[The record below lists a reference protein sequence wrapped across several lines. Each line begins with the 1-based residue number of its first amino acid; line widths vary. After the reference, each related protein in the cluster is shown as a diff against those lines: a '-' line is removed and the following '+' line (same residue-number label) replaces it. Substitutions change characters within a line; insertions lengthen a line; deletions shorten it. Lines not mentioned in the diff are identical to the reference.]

1 MNPTTGTICQ
11 DGVIV
16 KKSKDVGR
24 LHSKSKFGTPL
35 SKNKLLLNFIEAC
48 FLSEE
53 KKLIVYDNGEK
64 IQWKK
69 LVSLATEKQGKF
81 ETNYLIFSDLRR
93 RGHQLQFQND
103 KSPFTFYTKNQ
114 QDPDSPPSL
123 VATFSE
129 REPCTI
135 QSLLFLI
142 EQSNKQQTTC
152 WLAITDEE
160 GDVTYY
166 DLDSY
171 PLTGNQKPTK
181 FNETNGILLKD
192 RVIIFNKK
200 IAESLHE
207 KEFFGKPFGK
217 GLQISLVESL
227 YLMKNQVLTLQSTTG
242 ENVKIKEFEKIVKK
256 RQQDLSQRYIVF
268 NDLKKQGLIV
278 KTGFKFGNHF
288 RAYSNKPDKTH
299 AEYLVHAVSLTDIL
313 GWSEVSRAIRLAHS
327 VNKIFLFASIDDQ
340 KIIRYLAF
348 KRIRP

>member
-1 MNPTTGTICQ
+1 MNPATGTICQ

-16 KKSKDVGR
+16 TKTKDVGR
-24 LHSKSKFGTPL
+24 LYSKSKFGTSI

-53 KKLIVYDNGEK
+53 KKLTVYHNGK
-64 IQWKK
+64 KVQWEK
-69 LVSLATEKQGKF
+69 LVSLAAEKQEKF

-93 RGHQLQFQND
+93 RGHQLQFLKD
-103 KSPFTFYTKNQ
+103 SFSFTFYTKNQ
-114 QDPDSPPSL
+114 QDIDSPPSL

-135 QSLLFLI
+135 QSLLSLI
-142 EQSNKQQTTC
+142 KQSNKKQATC

-171 PLTGNQKPTK
+171 PLTGKQKPVTFTK
-181 FNETNGILLKD
+181 TNGILLKD
-192 RVIIFNKK
+192 RVIILNKK
-200 IAESLHE
+200 IAETLHE

-217 GLQISLVESL
+217 GLQISLVEAL
-227 YLMKNQVLTLQSTTG
+227 YLMKNKALTLHSTSG
-242 ENVKIKEFEKIVKK
+242 EQVKIKEFERIVKK
-256 RQQDLSQRYIVF
+256 RQQDLNQRYIVF

-288 RAYSNKPDKTH
+288 RAYSDKPDKTH
-299 AEYLVHAVSLTDIL
+299 AEYLVHAVSLTDTL

-340 KIIRYLAF
+340 EIIRYLAF